1 MSPPIEAVVPILDEG
16 IPAMLDELEE
26 YITGGNRAAALIKAT
41 EVVEQ
46 DPECV
51 EALWALLELGLPE
64 RRRDGSYRIDPTLAE
79 AAKGWT
85 LAKKIVALDPTHR
98 GAWFRGAILATQHL
112 GLSED
117 VLQWWEDFRAEF
129 PTDTTPV
136 IEQAALL
143 IRMGFYAEASERLEV
158 VVAHGMDEM
167 PREQLFRVERM
178 NQTIRRYYEMEKI
191 DVFKPQNPDHS
202 TWKDIDGMRNLKPGS
217 EKFTFF
223 MLAGPLVIWE
233 ALAIQML
240 FAEYEP
246 EWYSMCA
253 VFLLV
258 YASILWVRRISI
270 TITDK
275 RNRPVLDLW
284 RAIEVEATS
293 GKVCIPE
300 KIRDSKLY
308 RIVINKDYPVAFR
321 QRMEK
326 IVENDEKMS
335 KRWEMKMPY
344 WTAFDLPTAD
354 EEE

>member
-1 MSPPIEAVVPILDEG
+1 MERHRWYAKFETGFREIYVLHARWTTGHMGSVGLADVH
-16 IPAMLDELEE
+16 AKE
-26 YITGGNRAAALIKAT
+26 Y
-41 EVVEQ
+41 
-46 DPECV
+46 
-51 EALWALLELGLPE
+51 LG
-64 RRRDGSYRIDPTLAE
+64 
-79 AAKGWT
+79 
-85 LAKKIVALDPTHR
+85 
-98 GAWFRGAILATQHL
+98 
-112 GLSED
+112 
-117 VLQWWEDFRAEF
+117 
-129 PTDTTPV
+129 
-136 IEQAALL
+136 
-143 IRMGFYAEASERLEV
+143 
-158 VVAHGMDEM
+158 
-167 PREQLFRVERM
+167 
-178 NQTIRRYYEMEKI
+178 
-191 DVFKPQNPDHS
+191 
-202 TWKDIDGMRNLKPGS
+202 
-217 EKFTFF
+217 
-223 MLAGPLVIWE
+223 
-233 ALAIQML
+233 
-240 FAEYEP
+240 
-246 EWYSMCA
+246 MCA
-253 VFLLV
+253 AFLLV

>member
-1 MSPPIEAVVPILDEG
+1 MSPDPAIAEG
-16 IPAMLDELEE
+16 LANVIPEMLDELEE

-51 EALWALLELGLPE
+51 QALWALLELGLPE

-79 AAKGWT
+79 AAKGWI

-112 GLSED
+112 GLSEE

-158 VVAHGMDEM
+158 VVTHGMDEM

-202 TWKDIDGMRNLKPGS
+202 TWKDIDLS
-217 EKFTFF
+217 
-223 MLAGPLVIWE
+223 LIH
-233 ALAIQML
+233 I
-240 FAEYEP
+240 
-246 EWYSMCA
+246 
-253 VFLLV
+253 
-258 YASILWVRRISI
+258 
-270 TITDK
+270 
-275 RNRPVLDLW
+275 
-284 RAIEVEATS
+284 
-293 GKVCIPE
+293 
-300 KIRDSKLY
+300 
-308 RIVINKDYPVAFR
+308 
-321 QRMEK
+321 
-326 IVENDEKMS
+326 
-335 KRWEMKMPY
+335 
-344 WTAFDLPTAD
+344 
-354 EEE
+354 

>member
-1 MSPPIEAVVPILDEG
+1 MSPPIDAVVPLLDEG
-16 IPAMLDELEE
+16 VPAMLDELQK
-26 YITGGNRAAALIKAT
+26 YLNGGNRAQALLKAT
-41 EVVEQ
+41 EIIEE

-51 EALWALLELGLPE
+51 EALYILLELGLPE
-64 RRRDGSYRIDPTLAE
+64 KRKDGSYRIDPSLAE

-85 LAKKIVALDPTHR
+85 LAKKIVKLDPTHR
-98 GAWFRGAILATQHL
+98 NAWFRGAILADRHL

-117 VLQWWEDFRAEF
+117 VLQWWEDFRVIF

-143 IRMGFYAEASERLEV
+143 IRMGFYAEASERLEA
-158 VVAHGMDEM
+158 VVANGMYKM
-167 PREQLFRVERM
+167 PKEQLFRVERM

-233 ALAIQML
+233 ALALQM
-240 FAEYEP
+240 FMP
-246 EWYSMCA
+246 KSTWGMCA
-253 VFLLV
+253 AFLLV
-258 YASILWVRRISI
+258 YASILWVRKISI

-293 GKVCIPE
+293 GKGCIPD

-308 RIVINKDYPVAFR
+308 RVVINKDFPVAFR
-321 QRMEK
+321 QRLEK
-326 IVENDEKMS
+326 IVENDEKIS

-344 WTAFDLPTAD
+344 WTTFDLPTN

>member
-1 MSPPIEAVVPILDEG
+1 MSPDPALVGIAAETIPELLD
-16 IPAMLDELEE
+16 DLEE
-26 YITGGNRAAALIKAT
+26 YISGGNRAAALVKAT
-41 EVVEQ
+41 EIVEK

-51 EALWALLELGLPE
+51 AALWALLELGLPE

-79 AAKGWT
+79 ASKGWT
-85 LAKKIVALDPTHR
+85 LAKKIIALDPSHR

-112 GLSED
+112 GLSEE
-117 VLQWWEDFRAEF
+117 VLQWWEDFRVEF
-129 PTDTTPV
+129 PTDTTPI

-158 VVAHGMDEM
+158 VVAYGMDEM

-178 NQTIRRYYEMEKI
+178 NQTIKRYYEMEKI

-217 EKFTFF
+217 EKFTFI

-233 ALAIQML
+233 ALAIQM
-240 FAEYEP
+240 FMAGRDP
-246 EWYSMCA
+246 QWYTMCA
-253 VFLLV
+253 MFLLV

-300 KIRDSKLY
+300 KIREAKLY
-308 RIVINKDYPVAFR
+308 RTVMNKDYPVAFR
-321 QRMEK
+321 RRMEK
-326 IVENDEKMS
+326 IVEYDEKIS
-335 KRWEMKMPY
+335 KRWEMKMPF
-344 WTAFDLPTAD
+344 WTTFDVPETN

>member
-1 MSPPIEAVVPILDEG
+1 MSPPIEAAVPLLDEG
-16 IPAMLDELEE
+16 IPAMLDELEK
-26 YITGGNRAAALIKAT
+26 YIKGGNRAAAMIKAT

-51 EALWALLELGLPE
+51 DALWALLELGLPE

-85 LAKKIVALDPTHR
+85 LAKKIITLDPRHR

-129 PTDTTPV
+129 PSDTTPV

-143 IRMGFYAEASERLEV
+143 IRMGFYDEASERLEA
-158 VVAHGMDEM
+158 VVAEGMDEM

-191 DVFKPQNPDHS
+191 DVFKPQNPDHA

-233 ALAIQML
+233 ALALQM
-240 FAEYEP
+240 FMP
-246 EWYSMCA
+246 KHTWGMCA
-253 VFLLV
+253 AFLLV

-284 RAIEVEATS
+284 RAIEVEASS

-300 KIRDSKLY
+300 KIRESKLY
-308 RIVINKDYPVAFR
+308 RTVMNKDYPVAFR
-321 QRMEK
+321 QRLEK
-326 IVENDEKMS
+326 IVENDEKIS

-344 WTAFDLPTAD
+344 WTSFDLSEIG

>member
-1 MSPPIEAVVPILDEG
+1 MSPDPALVEAVANAVPDL
-16 IPAMLDELEE
+16 LDELEE

-41 EVVEQ
+41 EVIEQ

-51 EALWALLELGLPE
+51 DALWALLELGLPE

-85 LAKKIVALDPTHR
+85 LAKKIVSLDPTHR

-112 GLSED
+112 GLSEE

-143 IRMGFYAEASERLEV
+143 IRMGFYAEASERLEAV
-158 VVAHGMDEM
+158 VEYGMDEM
-167 PREQLFRVERM
+167 PRDQLFRVERM

-191 DVFKPQNPDHS
+191 DVFKPQDPKHS

-233 ALAIQML
+233 ALALQM
-240 FAEYEP
+240 FMPKSA
-246 EWYSMCA
+246 WGMCA
-253 VFLLV
+253 AFLLV

-300 KIRDSKLY
+300 KIRDAKLY
-308 RIVINKDYPVAFR
+308 RVVINKDYPVAFR
-321 QRMEK
+321 QRLEK
-326 IVENDEKMS
+326 IVENDEKIS

-344 WTAFDLPTAD
+344 WTTFDLPTPD